1 MPELKKGNTPNKPA
15 SYRDSQAFRLIEQVA
30 LWEGRITTNTLQD
43 AFGCSRATASPII
56 QSYLDA
62 CPENLMYCTKRR
74 GYLPTEQ
81 FVPRYSTGTLEE
93 YTQLRYPGVS
103 EFPAYPMQMLQRRPD
118 PTIVRPILKAIGN
131 QERLDISYASFTS
144 PEDGD
149 RIISPHTI
157 VNDGARWHVR
167 AWCEKNQDFRDF
179 VLSRIQEIHG
189 TEGPAEKAAS
199 EDEGWNHL
207 LTVTIEPDMRLTEAQ
222 QKLVALDYGMELASA
237 GKYQRSYQVRRALL
251 IYTLQ
256 NLRLDRP
263 RERGEAQQIMLT
275 PECQRELASYLR

>member
-1 MPELKKGNTPNKPA
+1 MPNMTENPL
-15 SYRDSQAFRLIEQVA
+15 SYRDQQAFRLIEQVA
-30 LWEGRITTNTLQD
+30 LWEGRVTTNLLQD
-43 AFGCSRATASPII
+43 AFGCSRTTASTII
-56 QSYLDA
+56 QSYRDA
-62 CPENLMYCTKRR
+62 CPENQTYCTKSR

-81 FVPRYSTGTLEE
+81 FKARYSSGTLEE
-93 YTQLRYPGVS
+93 YTELKSPGVS
-103 EFPAYPMQMLQRRPD
+103 EIPAYPMQMLQRRPD
-118 PTIVRPILKAIGN
+118 PAIVRPVLKSID
-131 QERLDISYASFTS
+131 QKQRLDISYASFTS

-149 RIISPHTI
+149 RIISPHKL

-189 TEGPAEKAAS
+189 TEGPAEKTAS
-199 EDEGWNHL
+199 EDEAWNHN
-207 LTVTIEPDMRLTEAQ
+207 LTVTIEPDTRLTEAQ
-222 QKLVALDYGMELASA
+222 QKLVSLDYGMELAST
-237 GKYQRSYQVRRALL
+237 GEYQRSYQVRQALL

-275 PECQRELASYLR
+275 PECQRELAPYFR

>member
-1 MPELKKGNTPNKPA
+1 MDSADEML
-15 SYRDSQAFRLIEQVA
+15 SYRDQQAYRLIEQVA
-30 LWEGRITTNTLQD
+30 LWEGRVTTNNLQD

-56 QSYLDA
+56 QGYLEA
-62 CPENLMYCTKRR
+62 CPENLTYCAKSR

-81 FVPRYSTGTLEE
+81 FTARYSSGTLEE
-93 YTQLRYPGVS
+93 YTQLKYPGVS
-103 EFPAYPMQMLQRRPD
+103 EIPAYPMQMLQRRPD
-118 PTIVRPILKAIGN
+118 PAIVRAILKAID
-131 QERLDISYASFTS
+131 QKQRLDISYASFTS
-144 PEDGD
+144 PQDGD
-149 RIISPHTI
+149 RIISPHKL

-189 TEGPAEKAAS
+189 TEGQATVTVD

-207 LTVTIEPDMRLTEAQ
+207 LTVTIEPDMRLSEAQ
-222 QKLVALDYGMELASA
+222 QKLVALDYGMELTSK
-237 GKYQRSYQVRRALL
+237 GQYQRSYQVRRALL

-275 PECQRELASYLR
+275 PECQRALMAYLP

>member
-1 MPELKKGNTPNKPA
+1 MPELTAKQSNSVL
-15 SYRDSQAFRLIEQVA
+15 SYRDQQAYRLIEQVA

-43 AFGCSRATASPII
+43 AFGCSRTTASPIV

-62 CPENLMYCTKRR
+62 CPENLMYCTKSR

-93 YTQLRYPGVS
+93 YTQLKSPSVS
-103 EFPAYPMQMLQRRPD
+103 EIPAYPMQMLQRRPD
-118 PTIVRPILKAIGN
+118 PAIVRAILKAIDHK
-131 QERLDISYASFTS
+131 QRLDISYASFTS
-144 PEDGD
+144 PKDGD
-149 RIISPHTI
+149 RIISPHKL
-157 VNDGARWHVR
+157 VNDGTRWHVR

-189 TEGPAEKAAS
+189 TEGPAEKTAS
-199 EDEGWNHL
+199 DDEGWNHE

-222 QKLVALDYGMELASA
+222 QKLVALDYGMEQTKT
-237 GKYQRSYQVRRALL
+237 GGYQRSYKVRRALL

-256 NLRLDRP
+256 NLRLDRL

-275 PECQRELASYLR
+275 PECQRALMPYLP

>member
-1 MPELKKGNTPNKPA
+1 MPELTAKQSNSVL
-15 SYRDSQAFRLIEQVA
+15 SYRDQQAYRLIEQVA

-43 AFGCSRATASPII
+43 AFGCSRTTASPII

-62 CPENLMYCTKRR
+62 CPENLMYCTKSR

-93 YTQLRYPGVS
+93 YTQLKSPSVS
-103 EFPAYPMQMLQRRPD
+103 EIPAYPMQMLQRRPD
-118 PTIVRPILKAIGN
+118 PAIVRAILKAID
-131 QERLDISYASFTS
+131 QKQRLDISYASFTS

-149 RIISPHTI
+149 RIISPHKL

-179 VLSRIQEIHG
+179 VLSRIQAVYG
-189 TEGPAEKAAS
+189 TEGKATADAS
-199 EDEGWNHL
+199 DDEGWNHK

-222 QKLVALDYGMELASA
+222 QKLVALDYGMEQTST
-237 GKYQRSYQVRRALL
+237 GGYQRSYEVRRALL

-275 PECQRELASYLR
+275 PECQRALMPFLP

>member
-1 MPELKKGNTPNKPA
+1 MDSADEML
-15 SYRDSQAFRLIEQVA
+15 SYRDQQAYRLIEQVA
-30 LWEGRITTNTLQD
+30 LWEGRVTTNNLQD

-62 CPENLMYCTKRR
+62 CPENLTYCAKSR

-81 FVPRYSTGTLEE
+81 FTARYSSGTLEE
-93 YTQLRYPGVS
+93 YTQLKYPGVS
-103 EFPAYPMQMLQRRPD
+103 EIPAYPMQMLQRRPD
-118 PTIVRPILKAIGN
+118 PAIVRAILKAIH
-131 QERLDISYASFTS
+131 QKERLDISYASFTS
-144 PEDGD
+144 PQDGD
-149 RIISPHTI
+149 RIISPHKL

-189 TEGPAEKAAS
+189 TEGQARAS
-199 EDEGWNHL
+199 VDEDEGWNHL
-207 LTVTIEPDMRLTEAQ
+207 LTVTIEPDMRLSEAQ
-222 QKLVALDYGMELASA
+222 QKLVALDYGMELTSK
-237 GKYQRSYQVRRALL
+237 GQYQRSYQVRRALL

-275 PECQRELASYLR
+275 PECQRALMAYLP

>member
-1 MPELKKGNTPNKPA
+1 MPELTAKQSNSVL
-15 SYRDSQAFRLIEQVA
+15 SYRDQQAYRLIEQVA

-43 AFGCSRATASPII
+43 AFGCSRTTASPII

-62 CPENLMYCTKRR
+62 CPENLMYCTKSR

-93 YTQLRYPGVS
+93 YTQLKSPSVS
-103 EFPAYPMQMLQRRPD
+103 EIPAYPMQMLQRRPD
-118 PTIVRPILKAIGN
+118 PAIVRAILKAID
-131 QERLDISYASFTS
+131 QKQRLDISYASFTS

-149 RIISPHTI
+149 RIISPHKL
-157 VNDGARWHVR
+157 VNDGTRWHVR

-179 VLSRIQEIHG
+179 VLSRIQAVYG
-189 TEGPAEKAAS
+189 REGKATADAS
-199 EDEGWNHL
+199 DDEGWNHE

-222 QKLVALDYGMELASA
+222 QKLVALDYDMEQTCT
-237 GKYQRSYQVRRALL
+237 GGYQRSYEVRRALL

-275 PECQRELASYLR
+275 PECQRALMPYLP

>member
-1 MPELKKGNTPNKPA
+1 MDSADEML
-15 SYRDSQAFRLIEQVA
+15 SYRDQQAYRLIEQVA
-30 LWEGRITTNTLQD
+30 LWEGRVTTNNLQD

-56 QSYLDA
+56 QGYLDA
-62 CPENLMYCTKRR
+62 CPENLTYCAKSR

-81 FVPRYSTGTLEE
+81 FTARYSSGTLEE
-93 YTQLRYPGVS
+93 YTQLKYPGVS
-103 EFPAYPMQMLQRRPD
+103 EIPAYPMQMLQRRPD
-118 PTIVRPILKAIGN
+118 PAIVRAILKAIH
-131 QERLDISYASFTS
+131 QKERLDISYASFTS
-144 PEDGD
+144 PQDGD
-149 RIISPHTI
+149 RIISPHKL

-189 TEGPAEKAAS
+189 TEGQATATVA

-207 LTVTIEPDMRLTEAQ
+207 LTVTIEPDMRLSEAQ
-222 QKLVALDYGMELASA
+222 QKLVALDYGMELTSK
-237 GKYQRSYQVRRALL
+237 GQYQRSYQVRRALL

-256 NLRLDRP
+256 NLRLDRT

-275 PECQRELASYLR
+275 PECQRALMVYLP

>member
-1 MPELKKGNTPNKPA
+1 MPELTDKPSNA
-15 SYRDSQAFRLIEQVA
+15 VLSYRDQQAYRLIEQVV

-62 CPENLMYCTKRR
+62 CPENLTYCTKSR

-81 FVPRYSTGTLEE
+81 FAPRYSTGTLEE

-103 EFPAYPMQMLQRRPD
+103 EFPAYPMQMLQRQPD

-167 AWCEKNQDFRDF
+167 AWCEKNQDFRD
-179 VLSRIQEIHG
+179 LG
-189 TEGPAEKAAS
+189 
-199 EDEGWNHL
+199 
-207 LTVTIEPDMRLTEAQ
+207 
-222 QKLVALDYGMELASA
+222 Y
-237 GKYQRSYQVRRALL
+237 
-251 IYTLQ
+251 
-256 NLRLDRP
+256 
-263 RERGEAQQIMLT
+263 
-275 PECQRELASYLR
+275 

>member
-1 MPELKKGNTPNKPA
+1 MPIVTENPLT
-15 SYRDSQAFRLIEQVA
+15 YRDQQAYRLIEQVA

-43 AFGCSRATASPII
+43 AFGCSRTTASPII

-62 CPENLMYCTKRR
+62 CPENLMYCTKSR

-93 YTQLRYPGVS
+93 YTQLKSPSVS
-103 EFPAYPMQMLQRRPD
+103 EIPAYPMQMLQRRPD
-118 PTIVRPILKAIGN
+118 PAIVRAILKAID
-131 QERLDISYASFTS
+131 QKQRLDISYASFTS

-149 RIISPHTI
+149 RIISPHKL

-179 VLSRIQEIHG
+179 VLSRIQAVYG
-189 TEGPAEKAAS
+189 TEGKATADAS
-199 EDEGWNHL
+199 DDEGWNHL

-222 QKLVALDYGMELASA
+222 QKLVALDYGMEQTST
-237 GKYQRSYQVRRALL
+237 GGYQRSYEVRRALL

-275 PECQRELASYLR
+275 PECQRALMPYLP

>member
-1 MPELKKGNTPNKPA
+1 MDSADEML
-15 SYRDSQAFRLIEQVA
+15 SYRDQQAYRLIEQVA
-30 LWEGRITTNTLQD
+30 LWEGRVTTNILQD

-62 CPENLMYCTKRR
+62 CPENLTYCAKSR

-81 FVPRYSTGTLEE
+81 FTARYSSGTLEE
-93 YTQLRYPGVS
+93 YTQLKYPGVS
-103 EFPAYPMQMLQRRPD
+103 ENPAYPMQILQRRPD
-118 PTIVRPILKAIGN
+118 PAIVRAILKAID
-131 QERLDISYASFTS
+131 QKERLDISYASFTS
-144 PEDGD
+144 PQDGD
-149 RIISPHTI
+149 RIISPHKL

-189 TEGPAEKAAS
+189 TEGQATATVD

-207 LTVTIEPDMRLTEAQ
+207 LTVTIEPDMRLSEAQ
-222 QKLVALDYGMELASA
+222 QKLVALDYGMELTSK
-237 GKYQRSYQVRRALL
+237 GQYQRSYQVRRALL

-275 PECQRELASYLR
+275 PECQRALMAYLP

>member
-1 MPELKKGNTPNKPA
+1 MPELTDKPSNA
-15 SYRDSQAFRLIEQVA
+15 ALSYRDQQAYRLIEQVA

-43 AFGCSRATASPII
+43 AFGCSRGTASPII

-62 CPENLMYCTKRR
+62 CPENLMYCTKSR
-74 GYLPTEQ
+74 GYLLTEQ
-81 FVPRYSTGTLEE
+81 FAPRYSTGTLEE

-149 RIISPHTI
+149 RIISPHKL

-179 VLSRIQEIHG
+179 VLSRIQAVYG
-189 TEGPAEKAAS
+189 TEGKAAADAS
-199 EDEGWNHL
+199 DDEGWNHL

-222 QKLVALDYGMELASA
+222 QKLVALDYGMEQTST
-237 GKYQRSYQVRRALL
+237 GGYQRSYEVRRALL

-275 PECQRELASYLR
+275 PECQRALMPYLP

>member
-1 MPELKKGNTPNKPA
+1 MDSADEML
-15 SYRDSQAFRLIEQVA
+15 SYRDQQAYRLIEQVA
-30 LWEGRITTNTLQD
+30 LWEGRVTTNNLQD

-62 CPENLMYCTKRR
+62 CPENLTYCAKSR

-81 FVPRYSTGTLEE
+81 FTARYSSGTLEE
-93 YTQLRYPGVS
+93 YTQLKYPGVS
-103 EFPAYPMQMLQRRPD
+103 EIPAYPMQMLQRRPD
-118 PTIVRPILKAIGN
+118 PAIVRAILKAIH
-131 QERLDISYASFTS
+131 QKERLDISYASFTS
-144 PEDGD
+144 PQDGD
-149 RIISPHTI
+149 RIISPHKL

-189 TEGPAEKAAS
+189 TEGQATATVD

-207 LTVTIEPDMRLTEAQ
+207 LTVTIEPDMRLSEAQ
-222 QKLVALDYGMELASA
+222 QKLVALDYGMELTSK
-237 GKYQRSYQVRRALL
+237 GQYQRSYQVRRALL

-275 PECQRELASYLR
+275 PECQRALMAYLP

>member
-1 MPELKKGNTPNKPA
+1 MDSADEML
-15 SYRDSQAFRLIEQVA
+15 SYRDQQAYRLIEQVA
-30 LWEGRITTNTLQD
+30 LWEGRVTTNNLQD

-62 CPENLMYCTKRR
+62 CPENLTYCAKSR

-81 FVPRYSTGTLEE
+81 FTARYSSGTLEE
-93 YTQLRYPGVS
+93 YTQLKYPGVS
-103 EFPAYPMQMLQRRPD
+103 EIPAYPMQMLQRRPD
-118 PTIVRPILKAIGN
+118 PAIVRAILKAIH
-131 QERLDISYASFTS
+131 QKERLDISYASFTS
-144 PEDGD
+144 PQDGD
-149 RIISPHTI
+149 RIISPHKL

-189 TEGPAEKAAS
+189 TEGQATATVD

-207 LTVTIEPDMRLTEAQ
+207 LTVTIEPDMRLSEAQ
-222 QKLVALDYGMELASA
+222 QKLVALDYGMELTSK
-237 GKYQRSYQVRRALL
+237 GQYQRSYQVRRALL

-256 NLRLDRP
+256 NLRLDRT

-275 PECQRELASYLR
+275 PECQRALMVYLP

>member
-1 MPELKKGNTPNKPA
+1 MPNMTENPL
-15 SYRDSQAFRLIEQVA
+15 SYRDQQAFRLIEQVA
-30 LWEGRITTNTLQD
+30 LWEGRVTTNLLQD
-43 AFGCSRATASPII
+43 AFGCSRTTASAII
-56 QSYLDA
+56 QSYRDA
-62 CPENLMYCTKRR
+62 CPENQTYCTKSR

-81 FVPRYSTGTLEE
+81 FKARYSSGTLEE
-93 YTQLRYPGVS
+93 YTQLKSPGVS
-103 EFPAYPMQMLQRRPD
+103 EIPAYPMQMLQRRPD
-118 PTIVRPILKAIGN
+118 PAIVRPVLKSID
-131 QERLDISYASFTS
+131 QKQRLDISYASFTS

-149 RIISPHTI
+149 RIISPHKL

-189 TEGPAEKAAS
+189 TEGPAEKTAS
-199 EDEGWNHL
+199 EDEAWNHN
-207 LTVTIEPDMRLTEAQ
+207 LTVTIEPDTRLTEAQ
-222 QKLVALDYGMELASA
+222 QKLVALDYGMELAST
-237 GKYQRSYQVRRALL
+237 GEYQRSYQVRQALL

-275 PECQRELASYLR
+275 PQCQRELAPYLR

>member
-1 MPELKKGNTPNKPA
+1 MPIVTENPL
-15 SYRDSQAFRLIEQVA
+15 SYRDQQAYRLIEQVA
-30 LWEGRITTNTLQD
+30 LWEGRVTTNILQE
-43 AFGCSRATASPII
+43 AFGCSRTTASPII
-56 QSYLDA
+56 QAYLDA
-62 CPENLMYCTKRR
+62 CPENLTYCTKSR
-74 GYLPTEQ
+74 GYLPTGQ
-81 FVPRYSTGTLEE
+81 FNARYSSGTLEE
-93 YTQLRYPGVS
+93 YTQLKYPGVS
-103 EFPAYPMQMLQRRPD
+103 EIPAYPMQMLQRRPD
-118 PTIVRPILKAIGN
+118 PVIVRAILKAID
-131 QERLDISYASFTS
+131 QKQRLDISYASFAS

-189 TEGPAEKAAS
+189 TEGPAEKVAS
-199 EDEGWNHL
+199 EDEGWNHW

-222 QKLVALDYGMELASA
+222 QKLVALDYGMTLIES
-237 GKYQRSYQVRRALL
+237 GTYVRHYEVRRALL